1 MAQQH
6 NQKTSSEQGLEHKRI
21 LDAGLKL
28 LSADD
33 LKPSTPCPDSWTF
46 ALYVQG
52 QVDEQTRRTINS
64 HIALCSECYREY
76 LALAEPEDVMKEVDR
91 ELHSTSAAPAE
102 RSPDAWRRLM
112 EQLRSFVI
120 DLGKTYGKDVM
131 VGSVRILAEASAVGS
146 RGKRPSLKLSKL
158 LEANVGDNTY
168 SIELGVQYDGSLQ
181 CDIDGEK
188 VPHQKSLRVVVRRES
203 GEALHATETN
213 IHGNVDFVLPT
224 ERVPT
229 GVMVLD
235 LHLNGYES
243 QLAFSVPS

>member
-1 MAQQH
+1 MVQH
-6 NQKTSSEQGLEHKRI
+6 HQKKSSEQELEHKHV

-91 ELHSTSAAPAE
+91 ELHSTSAAPTE

-112 EQLRSFVI
+112 EQLKGFVI
-120 DLGKTYGKDVM
+120 DLGKKYGTGVFGP
-131 VGSVRILAEASAVGS
+131 VLVIAETSVV
-146 RGKRPSLKLSKL
+146 RGKRSSLKLSKL
-158 LEANVGDNTY
+158 LETSVGNNTY
-168 SIELGVQYDGSLQ
+168 RIQLGVRRDGSFE
-181 CDIDGEK
+181 CDIDGHK
-188 VPHQKSLRVVVRRES
+188 ITDKTSLRLAVRRDT
-203 GEALHATETN
+203 GEALFLAETN
-213 IHGNVDFVLPT
+213 VHGNTNFVLAK
-224 ERVPT
+224 EKVLQD
-229 GVMVLD
+229 MLVLD
-235 LHLNGYES
+235 LHLDGHES
-243 QLAFSVPS
+243 QIAFRMPT